1 MASVLYLC
9 DRSRP
14 CKNSISCGNDCVYT
28 EYPLAAL
35 NGECEHP
42 ELEPERF
49 NKFEYGDGKI
59 FYAEKEKEDDQ
70 SSE

>member
-9 DRSRP
+9 NRSRP

-49 NKFEYGDGKI
+49 EKYEYCEGKI
-59 FYAEKEKEDDQ
+59 FYAEKEKENDQ